1 MLYYTFNLYYCS
13 FPFPDLT
20 ILDPPSLTPHPLF
33 LVVYGN
39 KSLVIKNGGV
49 QAAVTSLRTMAH
61 NPDVV
66 GLALKLLGNLIE
78 LGNKLLYVYCIMSK
92 VKGQMST
99 MASS

>member
-1 MLYYTFNLYYCS
+1 MLDSPSPKQTLKKSLFINS
-13 FPFPDLT
+13 
-20 ILDPPSLTPHPLF
+20 PSLF
-33 LVVYGN
+33 FVVYGN

-78 LGNKLLYVYCIMSK
+78 LGN
-92 VKGQMST
+92 
-99 MASS
+99 

>member
-1 MLYYTFNLYYCS
+1 MNSPS
-13 FPFPDLT
+13 FV
-20 ILDPPSLTPHPLF
+20 
-33 LVVYGN
+33 VVYGN

-78 LGNKLLYVYCIMSK
+78 LGNKYLYLYHAKC
-92 VKGQMST
+92 QT
-99 MASS
+99 LPMASIASTLTSVSLRSIILKDSNTLEYPMTL